1 MMPKAKRT
9 VLMVPRKTPAM
20 LVVYMYMYYY
30 CFSAR
35 AGSELARRHR
45 AVAEGRLLMLA
56 GIAMRHTNLPPWRRP
71 ACTTLL
77 LHTYV

>member
-1 MMPKAKRT
+1 MIPKAKRT
-9 VLMVPRKTPAM
+9 VLMASRKTPAM
-20 LVVYMYMYYY
+20 LVVYMYMYY